1 MKGAGKRKAC
11 GERGEGSEDKEEK
24 GGGKGGK
31 RAEGGGRTE
40 RQRRARRRGTQ
51 KQAGR
56 GEVREMRRAEG
67 GKRRRRMGEGRGNPL
82 YIPTP
87 PDRPPLA
94 ATMLIISN
102 LLTPGLLTSILAQ
115 LNQRGVQSGKF
126 SVSQRYL

>member
-67 GKRRRRMGEGRGNPL
+67 GKRRRMGEGRATPYTSPHLPIARPWRPL
-82 YIPTP
+82 CYPFIQKVNSCQW
-87 PDRPPLA
+87 
-94 ATMLIISN
+94 ISTWIS
-102 LLTPGLLTSILAQ
+102 LRIFVTY
-115 LNQRGVQSGKF
+115 SGC
-126 SVSQRYL
+126 

>member
-67 GKRRRRMGEGRGNPL
+67 GKRRRRMGEGRATPYTSPHLPIARPWRPL
-82 YIPTP
+82 LLKNYISETPTRGCLKP
-87 PDRPPLA
+87 CFL
-94 ATMLIISN
+94 N
-102 LLTPGLLTSILAQ
+102 EILE
-115 LNQRGVQSGKF
+115 
-126 SVSQRYL
+126 